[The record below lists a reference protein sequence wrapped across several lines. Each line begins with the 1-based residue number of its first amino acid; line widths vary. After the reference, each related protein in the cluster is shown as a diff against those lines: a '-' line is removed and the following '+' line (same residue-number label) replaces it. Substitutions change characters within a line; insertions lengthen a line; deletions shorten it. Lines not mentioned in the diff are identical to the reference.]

1 MEYANEL
8 TSDNTNPLNLDQ
20 TKRDL
25 PPKLNSRNLI
35 VNKSKTK
42 EYKIVQ
48 NGDEEW
54 KNCKLLASLLETE
67 NDIDWKKG
75 FDRSY

>member
-20 TKRDL
+20 TERDL
-25 PPKLNSRNLI
+25 PPNLKSRNLI
-35 VNKSKTK
+35 VNESKTEK
-42 EYKIVQ
+42 YKIVQ
-48 NGDEEW
+48 NGDEAW
-54 KNCKLLASLLETE
+54 KKRKMLASLLETE
-67 NDIDWKKG
+67 NDIDWKKE

>member
-25 PPKLNSRNLI
+25 PPNLKSRNLI
-35 VNKSKTK
+35 VNESKTEK
-42 EYKIVQ
+42 YKIVQ
-48 NGDEEW
+48 NGDEAW
-54 KNCKLLASLLETE
+54 KKCKMLASLLETE
-67 NDIDWKKG
+67 NDIDWKKE